1 MVWDTREQP
10 PVVVKDGETTIYN
23 MLVTP
28 EVSPTDKR
36 RAARK
41 LVAAMSK
48 QPNDRTA
55 QILLEFRKVSR
66 TVDEGELWCLL
77 MRELVAV
84 GRGAVPQL
92 CAELDRST
100 EEQRLADWDSPCGRS
115 AILGPCRL

>member
-1 MVWDTREQP
+1 MDKTGRFILRAAPGENFPYLVNTRGARMVWDTREQP

-84 GRGAVPQL
+84 GRDAVPQL
-92 CAELDRST
+92 CT
-100 EEQRLADWDSPCGRS
+100 N
-115 AILGPCRL
+115 